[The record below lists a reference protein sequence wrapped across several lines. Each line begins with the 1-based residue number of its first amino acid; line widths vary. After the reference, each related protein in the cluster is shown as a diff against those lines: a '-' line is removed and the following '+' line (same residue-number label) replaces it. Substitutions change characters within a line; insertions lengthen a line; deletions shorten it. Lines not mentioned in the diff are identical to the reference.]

1 MTTKKLLIIT
11 EGGKEIGFGHITR
24 TLSIATHFFNFGYE
38 LHFIINGDDSLV
50 DIMKPYSYKIYNW
63 QAETQKLEKNLQD
76 CQLILLDSMKISD
89 NQIKKLETLHIPIIY
104 IDDEKQ
110 RNILERGFVVDWTVF
125 RNNDNSFL
133 PKKENVKYFLGSL
146 FTPLRQQFLEAS
158 QNPINQEVKKIMIT
172 FGGSDVRNLT
182 PFIVKILNTNFP
194 NLEKDI
200 IIGGGFDNIDEI
212 QKYTTHNTNL
222 IYNATAKEMIA
233 SMQTSDIA
241 IAAGGQTLYE
251 LAKIGIPTI
260 GILLVENAKDDTLGW
275 AKTGFLKY
283 IGEFDSSSLQ
293 EDIINAI
300 KNLSSYDI
308 RVQMQKDGAKYISQN
323 GSKLLVEQIL
333 KDLDD
338 TF

>member
-1 MTTKKLLIIT
+1 MKTQKLVVIT

-50 DIMKPYSYKIYNW
+50 DIMKPYSYEIYNW
-63 QAETQKLEKNLQD
+63 QAETQRLEKSLQD

-110 RNILERGFVVDWTVF
+110 RNILDSGFVVDWTVF
-125 RNNDNSFL
+125 RDNDNSFL

-146 FTPLRQQFLEAS
+146 FTPLRQPFLEAS
-158 QNPINQEVKKIMIT
+158 KNPINQEVKKIMIT

-182 PFIVKILNTNFP
+182 PFILKILNTNFP

-283 IGEFDSSSLQ
+283 IGEFDTPSLQ
-293 EDIINAI
+293 ESLIDTIE
-300 KNLSSYDI
+300 NLFSYKI
-308 RVQMQKDGAKYISQN
+308 RLDMQQN
-323 GSKLLVEQIL
+323 GSTHISEDGGKLLVQEIIKGL
-333 KDLDD
+333 HD

>member
-1 MTTKKLLIIT
+1 MKTQKLVVIT

-50 DIMKPYSYKIYNW
+50 DIMKPYFYEIYNW
-63 QAETQKLEKNLQD
+63 QAETQRLEKSLQD

-110 RNILERGFVVDWTVF
+110 RNILERGFVVDWTVL
-125 RNNDNSFL
+125 RDNDNSFL

-146 FTPLRQQFLEAS
+146 FTPLRQPFLEAS

-182 PFIVKILNTNFP
+182 PFIAKILNTNFP

-233 SMQTSDIA
+233 SMRTSDIA

-283 IGEFDSSSLQ
+283 VGEFDTPSLQ
-293 EDIINAI
+293 ESLIDTIE
-300 KNLSSYDI
+300 NLFSYKI
-308 RVQMQKDGAKYISQN
+308 RLEMQQN
-323 GSKLLVEQIL
+323 GSTHISEDGGKLLVQEIIKGL
-333 KDLDD
+333 HD